1 MSFKRNSILIVV
13 LVVTYFSYAQN
24 IKQDN
29 LSVFSR
35 EELIKKA
42 LNEVNVKDS
51 NTDFIKTK
59 VFPDTNYETIV
70 VIPEVVNKEE
80 DIYEL
85 NSHIVIINNRT
96 GNISHKF
103 FESSKEN
110 GWFSDA
116 IYISDISI
124 GIVYYK
130 ISPTQKAF
138 GIIIQYTG
146 SSQPNPYI
154 RKDISL
160 YTKHNA
166 TLRKVLNS
174 YTIYEESGEVDV
186 SANACY
192 SDIHKTITKLVTIN
206 AMSNAYFDFLS
217 TSTNYQITSF
227 KDENDDCDV
236 KEKPVSVKKELL
248 RFNGTK
254 YQK

>member
-1 MSFKRNSILIVV
+1 MLFKRSSILVTV
-13 LVVTYFSYAQN
+13 LFITYFSYAQN
-24 IKQDN
+24 IKQDK
-29 LSVFSR
+29 LSVLSQ
-35 EELIKKA
+35 EELIKIVLK
-42 LNEVNVKDS
+42 EINVKES
-51 NTDFIKTK
+51 NTDFVTAT
-59 VFPDTNYETIV
+59 VSPNNSSETII

-85 NSHIVIINNRT
+85 NSYIVIVNNRT

-103 FESSKEN
+103 FESSKET

-124 GIVYYK
+124 DAENYK
-130 ISPTQKAF
+130 ISPTQNAF

-146 SSQPNPYI
+146 SSQPNPYS

-160 YTKHNA
+160 YTKHNT
-166 TLRKVLNS
+166 TLRKVLGS

-186 SANACY
+186 SADTCY
-192 SDIHKTITKLVTIN
+192 SDIHKIVAK
-206 AMSNAYFDFLS
+206 LS
-217 TSTNYQITSF
+217 TTNSVTNGYLDILSISANSQMVSF
-227 KDENDDCDV
+227 KNKNEDCDV
-236 KEKPVSVKKELL
+236 KEKPVSLKKELL